1 MTTGLDISLIIPA
14 QRKSTMTDTESTA
27 DDARRLH
34 LMEEMLR
41 DRGYQSTR
49 LSESRRDRG

>member
-1 MTTGLDISLIIPA
+1 MTTGLDISRIIPA